1 MKRAIT
7 EMGSSLTPFN
17 TAKWIGRPPLGESR
31 RTAISI
37 TVIPE
42 LVQAFDRW
50 AYENDLSRSRG
61 VEMAMTALLTG
72 DKDAKV

>member
-1 MKRAIT
+1 MKCRT
-7 EMGSSLTPFN
+7 SERKVSLTPLGA
-17 TAKWIGRPPLGESR
+17 AKRSGRPLLGESR

-61 VEMAMTALLTG
+61 VEMAMDALLTG
-72 DKDAKV
+72 EKNAEV